1 MILKLAMLE
10 GASLLAAL
18 CGAIVLWTTPLV
30 ASWTDGALALAKALA
45 ISLCCVVSFYY
56 NDLYDLRIVRTFGE
70 FAARLFHAFGVAII
84 LLAVLYAVFPAIKI
98 STEPF
103 LGSLLIILAILL
115 SLRTVLYVVVR
126 RKPFLERVLI
136 LGTTPLASTL
146 IREIQAQP
154 YLGYAIVGVVD
165 SAPVPAGFPLADSL
179 RGPLD
184 HLGEILEELQPHRTI
199 VALAERRARLPVR
212 ELLQARVRGCIVE
225 DGVNVYERLTG
236 KLAIETLTPSNL
248 IFSGDFKKSGLD
260 LAAGRAISLPLSIVG
275 MIVLSPLL
283 GLVALMI
290 KLDSRGPVFFVQER
304 VGMAAKRFNLIK
316 FRTMHVVDAPPSE
329 WACDNTE
336 RITRVGKWLRKFRLD
351 ELPQFFNVI
360 HGDMNLVGPRPHPVS
375 NFELFIENIPYYS
388 LRAVVR
394 PGITGWAQVR
404 YGYANNLDEETEKM
418 RYDLYYIKHL
428 SISFDLRILFDTVKT
443 VLFGSQAV
451 AADRRVAAMIATAQS
466 TTQATTGRS
475 LEATK

>member
-10 GASLLAAL
+10 GVSLLAAV
-18 CGAIVLWTTPLV
+18 CGAILVWTTPLV
-30 ASWTDGALALAKALA
+30 ASWTDGAIALAKALA
-45 ISLCCVVSFYY
+45 ISLSCAVSFYY
-56 NDLYDLRIVRTFGE
+56 NDLYDFRIVRTFGE
-70 FAARLFHAFGVAII
+70 FAVRLFHAFGVAFI

-98 STEPF
+98 SSEPF

-115 SLRTVLYVVVR
+115 PFRTVLYVVVR

-146 IREIQAQP
+146 IREMKSQP
-154 YLGYAIVGVVD
+154 HLGYSIVGVVD
-165 SAPVPAGFPLADSL
+165 TAPAPVGFPLAESL

-184 HLGEILEELQPHRTI
+184 CLGKLLEELQPHRTI

-212 ELLQARVRGCIVE
+212 ELLEARVRGCIVE

-248 IFSGDFKKSGLD
+248 IFSGDFKKSRLD
-260 LAAGRAISLPLSIVG
+260 LAAGRAISLLVSVVG
-275 MIVLSPLL
+275 IIVLSPLL
-283 GLVALMI
+283 GVVALLI
-290 KLDSRGPVFFVQER
+290 KLDSLGPVFFVQER
-304 VGMAAKRFNLIK
+304 VGMAAKRFKLIK
-316 FRTMHVVDAPPSE
+316 FRTMHLIDAPRSE
-329 WACDNTE
+329 WVCDNTE

-360 HGDMNLVGPRPHPVS
+360 HGDMNLVGPRPHPIS
-375 NFELFIENIPYYS
+375 NCELFIENIPYYS
-388 LRAVVR
+388 LRTVVR

-428 SISFDLRILFDTVKT
+428 SVSFDLRILFDTVKT
-443 VLFGSQAV
+443 VLFGTHSAEATRRPVAV
-451 AADRRVAAMIATAQS
+451 IATGQS
-466 TTQATTGRS
+466 PPQVTTRRP
-475 LEATK
+475 LEASK

>member
-1 MILKLAMLE
+1 MILKLAMIE
-10 GASLLAAL
+10 GVSLWAAILAAIL
-18 CGAIVLWTTPLV
+18 VWTTPV
-30 ASWTDGALALAKALA
+30 AAWRTDVTIALAKALA

-56 NDLYDLRIVRTFGE
+56 NDLYDLRVVRTFGA
-70 FAARLFHAFGVAII
+70 FLARLFNAFGVAFI
-84 LLAVLYAVFPAIKI
+84 LLAVLYTLSPAIKI
-98 STEPF
+98 TSELF
-103 LGSLLIILAILL
+103 LRSLLIILAIVL

-126 RKPFLERVLI
+126 RKPFLERVLF
-136 LGTTPLASTL
+136 LGTTPLAATL
-146 IREIQAQP
+146 VREIQSQP
-154 YLGYAIVGVVD
+154 HLGYDIVGVVD
-165 SAPVPAGFPLADSL
+165 NAIPAGFPLADAL

-184 HLGEILEELQPHRTI
+184 HLGKILDELRPHRTI

-212 ELLQARVRGCIVE
+212 ELLEARVRGCIVE

-236 KLAIETLTPSNL
+236 KLAIETLTPSSL
-248 IFSGDFKKSGLD
+248 IFSGDFKKAAFD
-260 LAAGRAISLPLSIVG
+260 LAAGRLISLLVSVVG
-275 MIVLSPLL
+275 MIVLSPVLC
-283 GLVALMI
+283 LVAMLI

-316 FRTMHVVDAPPSE
+316 FRTMDLVDAPQSE
-329 WACDNTE
+329 WVCDNTE

-360 HGDMNLVGPRPHPVS
+360 QGDMNLIGPRPHPVS

-428 SISFDLRILFDTVKT
+428 SIRFDLRILFDTVKT
-443 VLFGSQAV
+443 VLFGSHSVEANRRAAAV
-451 AADRRVAAMIATAQS
+451 SHIS
-466 TTQATTGRS
+466 TGRS
-475 LEATK
+475 LEAAK